1 MGPAAVA
8 AEAPPALPR
17 KGFAC
22 RTRGLISAKADL
34 SRMTELY
41 DVAAIGNAIVDV
53 IAPATDDFLTQ
64 QGMDKGAMMLV
75 DEQRS
80 AALYAA
86 MQAGL
91 EASGG
96 SAANTVAGLA
106 SFGGRGAFLGKVADD
121 HLGKVF
127 THDMRAIGAHFDT
140 PPLLNGKA
148 TAVSMIN
155 VTPDGERTMSTFL
168 GASTEFA
175 AEDIDAA
182 IVEAAKIVYLEGY
195 LFDAEA
201 ARRAFAKAA
210 ALAHGAG
217 RMIAITLSDGF
228 VVERH
233 REALLGFLE
242 TQVDLVF
249 ANATEVASL
258 FQTDDFDAAVN
269 ALRSKVKIAAV
280 TRSAQ
285 GSVIVAGGETFEV
298 SAFPVEKVVDTTG
311 AGDQYAAG
319 FMYGLANGRPLN
331 VCGQLG
337 SLAAA
342 EVISHYGPRPQVS
355 LKDLAA
361 SKGL

>member
-1 MGPAAVA
+1 MP
-8 AEAPPALPR
+8 
-17 KGFAC
+17 
-22 RTRGLISAKADL
+22 
-34 SRMTELY
+34 ELY

-53 IAPATDDFLTQ
+53 IAPATDEFLREQ
-64 QGMDKGAMMLV
+64 AMDKGAMMLV
-75 DEQRS
+75 DETRS

-86 MQAGL
+86 MAPGM

-96 SAANTVAGLA
+96 SAGNTIAGVA
-106 SFGGRGAFLGKVADD
+106 SFGGRAAYLGKVADD
-121 HLGKVF
+121 QLGGVF

-140 PPLLNGKA
+140 PPLVGGKA

-168 GASTEFA
+168 GASVEFTA
-175 AEDIDAA
+175 DDVDAA
-182 IVEAAKIVYLEGY
+182 VIEGARIVYLEGY
-195 LFDAEA
+195 LFDAEP

-210 ALAHGAG
+210 GLARASG

-233 REALLGFLE
+233 RQALLGFLE

-249 ANATEVASL
+249 ANDTEVMAL
-258 FQTDDFDAAVN
+258 FQTEDFDDAVEQ
-269 ALRSKVKIAAV
+269 LRGKVKIAAV
-280 TRSAQ
+280 TRGAQ
-285 GSVIVAGGETFEV
+285 GSVITAGGETFTV
-298 SAFPVEKVVDTTG
+298 PVFPVEKVVDTTG

-319 FMYGLANGRPLN
+319 FMFGLATGRPLN

-342 EVISHYGPRPQVS
+342 EVISHYGPRPLVS